1 MKKFIIPFAVT
12 AGLALVYFVF
22 IPAFAGRLTIPPV
35 IQIGPVF
42 LRWYGLILAA
52 SILIGYIVARRF
64 SWRFGIARIEIDNF
78 AFWLTV
84 VSFVGARLYFVV
96 FAYEYFLRN
105 PNEIYRIW
113 NGGLSIYGA
122 LIAGI
127 IFTFIWTQKK
137 AYSAK
142 QLLDLLALS
151 LPLAQA
157 FGRLGNFVN
166 QEAFGRPTDVPWKMY
181 VSPEYR
187 PQAFAELEFYHPA
200 FLYESLLM
208 VAVFFILR
216 KLLGRLEPG
225 VLAFCYLGFYSL
237 IRFFIEPIRLDSVWL
252 GTLRADQVVALIMV
266 MVAGLFILRWQFAKR
281 KPAAD
286 IE

>member
-1 MKKFIIPFAVT
+1 MKKFIIPLAIASGV
-12 AGLALVYFVF
+12 ALVYFLF
-22 IPAFAGRLTIPPV
+22 IPAFAGKLTIAPV
-35 IQIGPVF
+35 VQIGPVF

-52 SILIGYIVARRF
+52 SILIGYLVARNF
-64 SWRFGIARIEIDNF
+64 SWRFGIARVEIDNF

-84 VSFVGARLYFVV
+84 ISFVGARLYFVA
-96 FAYEYFLRN
+96 FEYEYFLRN
-105 PNEIYRIW
+105 PSEIYKIW

-122 LIAGI
+122 LIVGI
-127 IFTFIWTQKK
+127 LFTFFWTRKK

-157 FGRLGNFVN
+157 TGRLGNFIN

-187 PQAFAELEFYHPA
+187 PQAFALQEFYHPA

-208 VAVFFILR
+208 VAVYFILR
-216 KLLGRLEPG
+216 KLLGRLESG

-252 GTLRADQVVALIMV
+252 GTLRADQVTALIMV
-266 MVAGLFILRWQFAKR
+266 MVSGLFILRWQFARPKIHT
-281 KPAAD
+281 D